1 MKTLARV
8 PDKMSATPP
17 RVEVGFK
24 PGASVADVTVWRRL
38 EERLTRPAVE
48 RRLVLVGAPEKTV
61 EELEAEAI
69 RAEGCGEL

>member
-1 MKTLARV
+1 
-8 PDKMSATPP
+8 
-17 RVEVGFK
+17 
-24 PGASVADVTVWRRL
+24 VTVWRRL